1 MAYVI
6 DQAHCSCCHRC
17 RVECPVGA
25 IRFKGS
31 KYWIDPDK
39 CISCGHCAEV
49 CHNSVITNPDA
60 PATEAVPHE
69 KIVKTCDVLV
79 IGGGAA
85 GMAAAARAADS
96 GKKVIVLEKNKEVG
110 GSAWYAH
117 MFRSQW
123 SVWHEA
129 EGIPDPREKLYNKF
143 MKETQGRVDGELV
156 KNMLDADVDFVNWLI
171 QEHDLGKDYYLG
183 DGPFNAKGLVGTY
196 DVPYNH
202 LRIDTSIGPGGN
214 GWFLCLKL
222 LGILEE
228 NGGEVLYNTPAKH
241 LLTDESGK
249 VTGAIGAD
257 AGGEVEIHA
266 GATIVTAGAFTH
278 NKELM
283 AKFQPIF
290 YKDDGSEPVH
300 VFTCATCTGDGIT
313 MCDEI
318 GADRDYVNR
327 RVNLFGPARH
337 PFGTCGLA
345 ASRGAS
351 HMMVDPQGRLYNAPM
366 EMTEVSGVAL
376 NVPERYLW
384 SVLDQTALEDS
395 MARSQGREPD
405 AVGVDMDRLYRNFQ
419 FEIDQ
424 EVEWGSIKKADTLEG
439 LADELGV
446 DRAVFLSSVEEHNAH
461 IHDPRP
467 FGPPPGG
474 DDDEG
479 PGGPPPGGPGG
490 DDEDDGPMFGPMDMP
505 EPTPLANGPFYAL
518 RVKLFHENAVGG
530 MATDGHVRVLK
541 NGQPI
546 PGLFAAGDNIR
557 GIMLPGAIGVQYIES
572 FLSALTSA
580 FCGGYLAGEEA
591 VKYLS

>member
-6 DQAHCSCCHRC
+6 DGAHCSCCHRC

-31 KYWIDPDK
+31 KYWIDPEK
-39 CISCGHCAEV
+39 CIECGHCAEV
-49 CHNSVITNPDA
+49 CHNSVITNPDIPEEKPA
-60 PATEAVPHE
+60 PHDR
-69 KIVKTCDVLV
+69 IVKECDVLV

-96 GKKVIVLEKNKEVG
+96 GRKVIVLEKNKEVG

-117 MFRSQW
+117 MFRAQW

-129 EGIPDPREKLYNKF
+129 EGIPDPREKLYRQF
-143 MKETQGRVDGELV
+143 MRKTENRVDGDLV

-171 QEHDLGKDYYLG
+171 TEHDLGKDYVFG
-183 DGPFNAKGLVGTY
+183 DGPFNSKGLVGTY
-196 DVPYNH
+196 DAPYNH

-214 GWFLCLKL
+214 GWFFCLKL
-222 LGILEE
+222 LSILEE
-228 NGGEVLYNTPAKH
+228 KGGEVLYKTPARH
-241 LLTDESGK
+241 LLTDESGA
-249 VTGAIGAD
+249 VIGALAED
-257 AGGEVEIHA
+257 GGGEVEIRA
-266 GATIVTAGAFTH
+266 GATIVTAGAITH

-300 VFTCATCTGDGIT
+300 TFTCATCTGDGVT

-318 GADRDYVNR
+318 GADIDYENK

-345 ASRGAS
+345 ASRGMS
-351 HMMVDPQGRLYNAPM
+351 NMEIDPQGRLYRGKM
-366 EMTEVSGVAL
+366 EMTEVSPMATA
-376 NVPERYLW
+376 VPERYLW
-384 SVLDQTALEDS
+384 SVIDQAILEDS
-395 MARSQGREPD
+395 MARAQGREPD

-446 DRAVFLSSVEEHNAH
+446 DREVFLASVAEHNAH
-461 IHDPRP
+461 IHDPMP

-474 DDDEG
+474 DGPEGEG
-479 PGGPPPGGPGG
+479 PGGPGGP
-490 DDEDDGPMFGPMDMP
+490 DEEDNGPMFGPMDMP
-505 EPTPLANGPFYAL
+505 DPMPLETGPFYAL
-518 RVKLFHENAVGG
+518 RLKLFHENAVGG
-530 MATDGHVRVLK
+530 MATDSHVRVLRQ
-541 NGQPI
+541 GVPI
-546 PGLFAAGDNIR
+546 PGLYAAGDNIR
-557 GIMLPGAIGVQYIES
+557 GIMLSGAIGVQYIES
-572 FLSALTSA
+572 VLSALTSA

-591 VKYLS
+591 ARYTA